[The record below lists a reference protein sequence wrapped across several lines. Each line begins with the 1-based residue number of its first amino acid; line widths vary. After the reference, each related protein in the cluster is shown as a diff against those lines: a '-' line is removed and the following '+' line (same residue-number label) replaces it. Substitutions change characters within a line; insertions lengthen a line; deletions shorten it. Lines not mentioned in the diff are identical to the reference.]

1 LQALRVYNYDLASQ
15 AFAKIT
21 DARYKD
27 FKLSYEAA
35 LANYLK
41 IKNPPAYD
49 RDGLVALTLLKN

>member
-1 LQALRVYNYDLASQ
+1 LWVYDYDLASTN
-15 AFAKIT
+15 FSKIT

-41 IKNPPAYD
+41 IKNPPAYY
-49 RDGLVALTLLKN
+49 RDGLVALSLLKN